1 MAARLH
7 LVITCYHTKCC
18 IFFYLTIHN
27 FGAQMYVLLV
37 LLQHQKF
44 ACKACYYYYSHFDLM
59 KLKSNSTKVYSNDII
74 FRPNFVKMSTGSK
87 LK

>member
-1 MAARLH
+1 M
-7 LVITCYHTKCC
+7 
-18 IFFYLTIHN
+18 TIHN
-27 FGAQMYVLLV
+27 FRAQMYVLLV

-44 ACKACYYYYSHFDLM
+44 ACKPCCHYSYSHLDSM
-59 KLKSNSTKVYSNDII
+59 KLKSNSTRMSSNNII